1 MNYLKKITAIF
12 LLFLLVSVITGAILL
27 GLAWYDS
34 YSPTAQEISKTSVNI
49 PVSTDT
55 PILTS
60 ATPIPIPSPAPISS
74 LPQLSNIQNFIQTVI
89 SSYPQLTWGVS
100 FIDLNSKNVTNING
114 NKVFTGA
121 STTKVLIACLL
132 LSQVEAGKYNLDK
145 SINGATLKQLLQKMI
160 NQSDNDAW
168 TALMNFIGFQYQRP
182 YAQRIGIY
190 SYDVVNNRIDP
201 NDMALLL
208 EQLYT
213 GKLLNQ
219 QDTNLL
225 LSYMQHTN
233 NDDLIP
239 PAVPNSIKVYHKYG
253 SFNND
258 LHDAAIIDN
267 GKNPFVLTI
276 YSSTGS
282 GTLSYAQRVSVFH
295 KIVTAVENAD
305 NITTP

>member
-12 LLFLLVSVITGAILL
+12 LLFLLVSVVTGIILL

-34 YSPTAQEISKTSVNI
+34 HNPAAQEISKTSIESI
-49 PVSTDT
+49 PVLNDT
-55 PILTS
+55 PFPTI
-60 ATPIPIPSPAPISS
+60 AIPNPISTS
-74 LPQLSNIQNFIQTVI
+74 PLPQLLNIQNSIQTVI

-132 LSQVEAGKYNLDK
+132 LNQVEAGKYNLDK
-145 SINGATLKQLLQKMI
+145 SLNGATLKQLLQKMI

-168 TALMNFIGFQYQRP
+168 TALMNFIGFQYQQP
-182 YAQRIGIY
+182 YAQSIGIY

-208 EQLYT
+208 EQLYA
-213 GKLLNQ
+213 GKLLNP
-219 QDTNLL
+219 QDTSLL

-239 PAVPNSIKVYHKYG
+239 PAVPNGVKIYHKYG

-267 GKNPFVLTI
+267 GKNPFILTI

-282 GTLSYAQRVSVFH
+282 GTLSYTQRVGVFH

-305 NITTP
+305 NIITP